1 MILIIY
7 HHHPHFYYV
16 IADVVSIANTFRYIN
31 VTFWRCRVTASQ
43 KGFATDFAAPTRARG
58 NAPAPAPAA
67 AGPPSPSDANV
78 SEEGVAATFAENGR
92 RVLPRFQLNAGQD
105 AYMSE
110 GFLGDMMGVFLVHK

>member
-43 KGFATDFAAPTRARG
+43 KGFATDFAAPTRGRG
-58 NAPAPAPAA
+58 NAPPPPPLLPA
-67 AGPPSPSDANV
+67 
-78 SEEGVAATFAENGR
+78 
-92 RVLPRFQLNAGQD
+92 LPRPVMQT
-105 AYMSE
+105 
-110 GFLGDMMGVFLVHK
+110 FLEKALRRRSRKTVDEFCRVSN